1 MIKMI
6 IPLMIGQILTGIN
19 ANCIRIKSEIIS
31 QESAFDINDTY
42 FKSLYGLRPNDMD
55 MGDYLSYVYGIY
67 ESSVLN
73 KIQIDTNCDFVEDD
87 RYATLAIKTSNTA
100 IKEKLLENNCYSS
113 VYNDEESGLLHEFKI
128 GEDGWIYSYGEMLSQ
143 YVTLPISVSELSSS
157 DKMIVE
163 MYHGE
168 YIARDAIYVED
179 AFAPTIVD
187 VPNERFTRSYAK
199 KLSKEEIFKGI
210 VAYDNYAFE
219 VDYEVV
225 NYDAYL
231 QNYKIGE
238 IELLCYAVDSSDNR
252 AYFKVNI
259 NQIDDIAPAIEG
271 PDKIYKGT
279 QKIFTIEE
287 IMETCEVRDISEY
300 EKTYVDGNSNGKKKY
315 LENASRAG
323 DYEVR
328 VMATDK
334 YNNTGTK
341 KIEIGVYEELAPV
354 VYYGNRVLVDSN
366 VKLELEDFINLM
378 KASGEVDTGLTNQFQ
393 VVEDSYSEY
402 FSIEGTSKYSI
413 KVRTSNGNSF
423 VKDFEVS
430 VNKVNYEYEDVY
442 KKTFI
447 DEIED
452 FFKGIGKWFWKNIFR
467 PIARLF
473 GYKGR

>member
-1 MIKMI
+1 MI
-6 IPLMIGQILTGIN
+6 IPIMIAQLLTGIN
-19 ANCIRIKSEIIS
+19 ANCIRIKSETIS
-31 QESAFDINDTY
+31 QETTFDLQDTY
-42 FKSLYGLRPNDMD
+42 FKTSYGLRGLDD
-55 MGDYLSYVYGIY
+55 EEIYLSSVYEIY
-67 ESSVLN
+67 ESSELN
-73 KIQIDTNCDFVEDD
+73 KIQIDTNCDFADDD
-87 RYATLAIKTSNTA
+87 RNATLAIKTSNIL
-100 IKEKLLENNCYSS
+100 IKEKLLECNCYSS
-113 VYNDEESGLLHEFKI
+113 VDNDEESGLLHEFKI
-128 GEDGWIYSYGEMLSQ
+128 GEDGWIYCYGEMLNQ

-168 YIARDAIYVED
+168 YVASDYIYVIDMLE
-179 AFAPTIVD
+179 PTIVN
-187 VPNERFTRSYAK
+187 VPNSKITRSYSK
-199 KLSKEEIFKGI
+199 KATEEEILNGI
-210 VAYDNYAFE
+210 VVYDNYAFE

-225 NYDAYL
+225 NYGAYL

-252 AYFKVNI
+252 AYFKVSI
-259 NQIDDIAPAIEG
+259 NQIDDIAPEIEG

-287 IMETCEVRDISEY
+287 IMDICEVRDISEY

-328 VMATDK
+328 VIATDK
-334 YNNTGTK
+334 YNNTGNK

-354 VYYGNRVLVDSN
+354 VYYGNHVLVDSN

-378 KASGEVDTGLTNQFQ
+378 KASGEVDTNLTNQFQ

-402 FSIEGTSKYSI
+402 YAIEGTSKYSI

-423 VKDFEVS
+423 VKDFEVE
-430 VNKVNYEYEDVY
+430 VTKVNYEYEDVY